1 MPSTE
6 ALQTL
11 DTALRAGLVTLL
23 LFAGAVVLRDHRRAP
38 VARLAALFALG
49 VAAYALQSAP
59 AFATMPAWW
68 RAPLAALSASNAAVF
83 WLFSRALFDDAFH
96 VRPWHAVV
104 WATLALAA
112 LVNCIG
118 FGASNPPVASMLG
131 GLIKLAT
138 LVFAAAAVAQ
148 SLSSWRGDLVEGR
161 RRLRVFIV
169 GAGAAYTAVHV
180 TIGSMRGRSA
190 AVLDAATL
198 LAGIADALAL
208 ALIAV
213 IVVWHLVGATA
224 AELLAPEAAS
234 GPPAVRAAP
243 TPTADSAE
251 SPDAPLIAALERL
264 MTVEHAYRQDGLTIG
279 TLAAQL
285 GVPEYKLRR
294 AINQGLGHRNFS
306 AFLNGYRIGDAKVAL
321 ADPARSPLPVL
332 TIAMDAGF
340 QSLGPFNRAFKT
352 ATGLTPT
359 EFRREKN
366 II

>member
-49 VAAYALQSAP
+49 VAAHALQSAP
-59 AFATMPAWW
+59 AFATMPASW
-68 RAPLAALSASNAAVF
+68 RAPLAALSAGNAAVF
-83 WLFSRALFDDAFH
+83 WLFSRALFDDGFR
-96 VRPWHAVV
+96 VRPWHAAV
-104 WATLALAA
+104 WAALALAA

-118 FGASNPPVASMLG
+118 FGASNPPVASVLG

-180 TIGSMRGRSA
+180 TTRQMHEPSA
-190 AVLDAATL
+190 ALDAATL
-198 LAGIADALAL
+198 LAGITDALAL
-208 ALIAV
+208 AVMAV
-213 IVVWHLVGATA
+213 IVVWHLIGATA
-224 AELLAPEAAS
+224 AELLAPEAAL
-234 GPPAVRAAP
+234 PPTVRAAP
-243 TPTADSAE
+243 TPAADA
-251 SPDAPLIAALERL
+251 PDAPLIAALERL

-294 AINQGLGHRNFS
+294 AINQGLGHRNFN
-306 AFLNGYRIGDAKVAL
+306 AFLNGYRIDEAKAAL
-321 ADPARSPLPVL
+321 ADPARSPVPVL

-359 EFRREKN
+359 EFRREN
-366 II
+366 IA